1 MQNYDLRFREMN
13 EGEFE
18 KFLEASV
25 LDYSRDLEKSG
36 LSSKEKAFENSKK
49 HFDELLPQGKY
60 TDGNF
65 IYIVVNSKKEDVGAI
80 WYRRNNEKVAFICD
94 FLIYD
99 NFRKKGYGKRTLLLL
114 DREAKERG
122 YEKILLHVFKYNK
135 TAFSLYESLGYK
147 VVKEEGNSVYMVKE
161 I

>member
-13 EGEFE
+13 DGEFE
-18 KFLEASV
+18 KFLEVSV

-36 LSSKEKAFENSKK
+36 LSSKEEALENSRKQ
-49 HFDELLPQGKY
+49 FDELLPRGKY
-60 TDGNF
+60 TDDNF
-65 IYIVVNSKKEDVGAI
+65 IYIVVNSENEDVGTI
-80 WYRRNNEKVAFICD
+80 WYRKNNDKVAFICD
-94 FLIYD
+94 FLIYEK
-99 NFRKKGYGKRTLLLL
+99 FRKKGYGKGALILL
-114 DREAKERG
+114 DREVKEKG